1 MERRIRCTAENVHEV
16 RDLVKADAELSAL
29 VASLQ
34 AQGVFPGL
42 RGVSFVFTG
51 RDGDAGKGLGA
62 WPVKNAPQAVSGD
75 LEGKTC

>member
-1 MERRIRCTAENVHEV
+1 MKTIRCTAENVAQV

-42 RGVSFVFTG
+42 RCVSFTFTG
-51 RDGDAGKGLGA
+51 AEGDGDKGLGA
-62 WPVKNAPQAVSGD
+62 WPLKNGSQGHGGA
-75 LEGKTC
+75 K